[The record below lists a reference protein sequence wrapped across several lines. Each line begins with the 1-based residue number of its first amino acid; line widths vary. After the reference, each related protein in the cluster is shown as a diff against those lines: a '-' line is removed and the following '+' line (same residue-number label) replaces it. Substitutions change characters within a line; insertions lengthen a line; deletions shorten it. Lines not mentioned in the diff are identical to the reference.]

1 MADGKGFEAAEQVGR
16 AAPSPPQVV
25 GGDGE
30 CQAGLAA
37 QERADRDLPV
47 TVIGDP
53 LRLHQVLANLLS
65 NARVHTPDGT
75 TVTVTVQRLPAE
87 VEVSVKDDGPG
98 IPAGLSEAIFERF
111 SRADPGRSRA
121 TGGAGLGLAIA
132 RAVMA
137 AHGGSV
143 DVRSRPG
150 RTEFRLL
157 LPVR

>member
-1 MADGKGFEAAEQVGR
+1 MSAGSCADLAGPPR
-16 AAPSPPQVV
+16 AGQ
-25 GGDGE
+25 
-30 CQAGLAA
+30 
-37 QERADRDLPV
+37 
-47 TVIGDP
+47 
-53 LRLHQVLANLLS
+53 
-65 NARVHTPDGT
+65 
-75 TVTVTVQRLPAE
+75 

-98 IPAGLSEAIFERF
+98 IPAGLSEVIFERF